1 MFFDK
6 VLGYDLIRFNLLSDV
21 SGKQNSVFWINLKNK
36 FLIYVMFKLLT
47 QIFTNFFPIVLEMF
61 YFF

>member
-21 SGKQNSVFWINLKNK
+21 SGKQNSVFEINLKNK
-36 FLIYVMFKLLT
+36 FLIYVTLT
-47 QIFTNFFPIVLEMF
+47 ILNTIYSLFFFLSF
-61 YFF
+61 Q